1 MKHPLLAAACTA
13 AALIA
18 PGAFAEAPSGWQQ
31 TTAHELG
38 ERCHSTD
45 AAKHAA
51 CVGYVS
57 AIYDLQFA
65 QTPVRGICPPAN
77 LNPDNLT
84 AVVVAYIDTHDDG
97 PAPAAIAQSIVRFFP
112 CQAAPESA
120 RQEAPR
126 R

>member
-1 MKHPLLAAACTA
+1 VKHLLLCVACLIAAASVPARA
-13 AALIA
+13 ADT
-18 PGAFAEAPSGWQQ
+18 PSGWQQ

-38 ERCHSTD
+38 ERCHSAD

-51 CVGYVS
+51 CIGYVS

-65 QTPVRGICPPAN
+65 QTPVRGVCPPAN

-112 CQAAPESA
+112 CQTASEST

>member
-1 MKHPLLAAACTA
+1 VKHLLLCVACLIAAAFVPARA
-13 AALIA
+13 ADT
-18 PGAFAEAPSGWQQ
+18 PSGWQQ

-38 ERCHSTD
+38 ERCHSAD

-51 CVGYVS
+51 CIGYVS

-65 QTPVRGICPPAN
+65 QTPVRGVCPPAN

-112 CQAAPESA
+112 CQTASESA

>member
-1 MKHPLLAAACTA
+1 MKHFLLAACLIGA
-13 AALIA
+13 AAVPA
-18 PGAFAEAPSGWQQ
+18 RAAETPAGWQE

-38 ERCHSTD
+38 EKCHSPD

-51 CVGYVS
+51 CIGYVS

-65 QTPVRGICPPAN
+65 QTPVRGVCPPAN
-77 LNPDNLT
+77 LNPNNLT

-112 CQAAPESA
+112 CQTASEGA
-120 RQEAPR
+120 RTEAPR